1 IGHFFVA
8 RRLIRR
14 VRPSQNTPSAR
25 MPIKKARG
33 SMSDVHRKHGI
44 GFVLALAPTHPPAVQ
59 AILQLGLERPGL
71 DLRAMHQAEAQQL
84 SLSVPPADS
93 RLRILRGHS
102 LFEQILPPEEHSPL
116 PRA

>member
-1 IGHFFVA
+1 MGHFFVA

-14 VRPSQNTPSAR
+14 VRPSQNTTSAR

-59 AILQLGLERPGL
+59 AISQLGLERPGL
-71 DLRAMHQAEAQQL
+71 DLRAMHPAEAQQL
-84 SLSVPPADS
+84 SLSVPPADC
-93 RLRILRGHS
+93 LGIAQLHPG
-102 LFEQILPPEEHSPL
+102 
-116 PRA
+116 